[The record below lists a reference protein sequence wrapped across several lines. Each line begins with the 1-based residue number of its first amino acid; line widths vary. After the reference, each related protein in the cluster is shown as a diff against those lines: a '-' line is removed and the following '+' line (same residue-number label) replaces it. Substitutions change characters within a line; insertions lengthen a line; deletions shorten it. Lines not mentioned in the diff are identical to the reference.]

1 MKKRKILLSV
11 FKKIVSIAAFFLVVS
26 FICFILIKIAP
37 GDPVRNMLGGE
48 AAGITEEQ
56 LEQMRDD
63 LGLNEPLLVQYGLWL
78 ERAVHLDFGT
88 SYMTRKSVTEE
99 LANSIVPT
107 LVLTLASIIVMMLV
121 SMPLGIMAAKKKDS
135 WFDKAVNGFC
145 MVFTAIPT
153 FWLGLLCILFF
164 SVKLH
169 WFPTMGSMTVKGL
182 VLPSLTLGVNMA
194 PQYIKLLR
202 ENLIDSMKKDFVTS
216 ARARGISER
225 RIFWHHIFRDSMI
238 PVLTVFGVSLGS
250 LLGGAVITET
260 IFGFPGI
267 GKLAI
272 DALNNNDYTVLQGF
286 LMLLG
291 IMVFIINNVIELLY
305 RKINPAIAL
314 KEVDKR

>member
-1 MKKRKILLSV
+1 MMKKTLLSV
-11 FKKIVSIAAFFLVVS
+11 LKKILSIIGFFLVVS
-26 FICFILIKIAP
+26 FICFVLIKIAP

-48 AAGITEEQ
+48 AAGITEDQ
-56 LEQMRDD
+56 LEQMREE
-63 LGLNEPLLVQYGLWL
+63 LGLNDPIVVQYVLWL
-78 ERAVHLDFGT
+78 QRAVHLDFGT
-88 SYMTRKSVTEE
+88 SYMTNAEVTEE
-99 LANSIVPT
+99 LAESIVPT
-107 LVLTLASIIVMMLV
+107 LVLSAASLVVMAAV
-121 SMPLGIMAAKKKDS
+121 SLPLGILSAKKKDS
-135 WFDKAVNGFC
+135 IADKVINGFC
-145 MVFTAIPT
+145 MIFTAIPT
-153 FWLGLLCILFF
+153 FWLGLLCILLF

-182 VLPSLTLGVNMA
+182 VLPSVTLGVNMA

-216 ARARGISER
+216 ARARGIPER
-225 RIFWHHIFRDSMI
+225 QIFWKHIFRDSMI

-272 DALNNNDYTVLQGF
+272 DALNNSDYTVLQGF

-291 IMVFIINNVIELLY
+291 VMVFVINNVMEILY